1 MLALQA
7 EVVSPHQPIAES
19 FKVYQD
25 AFRSTKQI
33 PLGPNTTHC
42 GPHSFRPHTT
52 DFLWFT

>member
-25 AFRSTKQI
+25 VFRSTKQI

-42 GPHSFRPHTT
+42 GPHSFRSHAT
-52 DFLWFT
+52 DFL